1 MVELR
6 GYHADEDEEEVELVL
21 MLMLVVWFRPGQLVT
36 VGPHCVMVRV
46 WVMVDV
52 DVVVPVWAATRDAQ
66 APRMLMMLVICIV
79 TSGIFIADEQRW
91 SVS

>member
-6 GYHADEDEEEVELVL
+6 GCHIDEDEHEVV
-21 MLMLVVWFRPGQLVT
+21 LVVLVVLWFRAGQLVT
-36 VGPHCVMVRV
+36 VGLHCVIVRV

-91 SVS
+91 SLS